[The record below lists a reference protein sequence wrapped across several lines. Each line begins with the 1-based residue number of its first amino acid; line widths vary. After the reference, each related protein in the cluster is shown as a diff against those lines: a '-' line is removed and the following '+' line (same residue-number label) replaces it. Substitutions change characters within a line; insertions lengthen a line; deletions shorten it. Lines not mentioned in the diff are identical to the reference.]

1 VSTSHMT
8 HISRAVHAVG
18 AAGRLSAPSVLR
30 SVTRPQHH
38 VGGYRN
44 NLTGAAWPRSRSSRA
59 SGVGDGE
66 GGERRWQSSA
76 PQGRKMPV
84 RTPVLVETRAGV
96 ERWSIGASSAPAQE
110 PAEPAR
116 TPIIVERRASARL
129 DPHPVQH
136 AQPLT
141 DRHNR
146 FHDYLRISLTE
157 KCNLR
162 CQYCMPPEGVELSPK
177 DEILSTAEILR
188 LANVFVDLGV
198 TKIRLTG
205 GEPLV
210 SVYALCTLLA
220 ICTVTSCTQTHSTKK
235 FMHNYVS

>member
-1 VSTSHMT
+1 MSTSLMA
-8 HISRAVHAVG
+8 HISRAVHAAG

-30 SVTRPQHH
+30 SVTRQQHN
-38 VGGYRN
+38 VGGYREVGK
-44 NLTGAAWPRSRSSRA
+44 GAEWPRSSSSRA
-59 SGVGDGE
+59 SGVGE

-141 DRHNR
+141 DKHNR

-210 SVYALCTLLA
+210 SVYALCILL
-220 ICTVTSCTQTHSTKK
+220 VR
-235 FMHNYVS
+235 